1 MLARTFLRRAILMAA
16 YLSVLLYF
24 ISMTLVH
31 IEQEKEEE
39 GDHGESRDLRT
50 AQEMVGETVAV
61 TEDRQDESWNIDCK
75 LR

>member
-31 IEQEKEEE
+31 IEQEEEEEEE

-50 AQEMVGETVAV
+50 AQEMVEETVAV
-61 TEDRQDESWNIDCK
+61 TEDRRDES
-75 LR
+75 